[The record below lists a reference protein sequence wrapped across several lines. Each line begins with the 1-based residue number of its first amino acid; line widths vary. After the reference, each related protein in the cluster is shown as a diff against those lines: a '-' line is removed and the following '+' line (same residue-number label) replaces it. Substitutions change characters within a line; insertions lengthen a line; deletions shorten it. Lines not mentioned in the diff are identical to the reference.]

1 MITTSVSEFRK
12 EMKKYLDQVSDGF
25 QTIIIHKPN
34 TADEGFVILSLQ
46 EYNSIKATQHELSS
60 NTNEKRL
67 DSAIS
72 KFKSG
77 NSFSK
82 KLIRK

>member
-25 QTIIIHKPN
+25 ETIIIHKPN

-60 NTNEKRL
+60 TTNEKRL

-82 KLIRK
+82 KLIKK